1 MPLKKVIDVETRN
14 FSHGFILRNC
24 IVLNMREYVVWWC
37 IYSMVVK
44 SLDSGVRAHELNSPA
59 SRLANSVT
67 QGKLRNFSMPY
78 FLSL

>member
-1 MPLKKVIDVETRN
+1 MW
-14 FSHGFILRNC
+14 SGG
-24 IVLNMREYVVWWC
+24 M
-37 IYSMVVK
+37 YSMMVK

-67 QGKLRNFSMPY
+67 QGKLHNFSMPY

>member
-1 MPLKKVIDVETRN
+1 MHLKKVIDVETRN
-14 FSHGFILRNC
+14 FSHGFILRSC
-24 IVLNMREYVVWWC
+24 TVLNMRGMWYGG

-44 SLDSGVRAHELNSPA
+44 SLDSGVRAHELNFLA

-67 QGKLRNFSMPY
+67 QGKLHNFSMPY